1 MKIRTTGA
9 TVSWIP
15 GTSTHL
21 TASEVPGTGAAIGT
35 RGTTTEHGHIRHGDT
50 IRGTTIH
57 GIQDSMILTTITCT
71 HTIADGMVAGD
82 HTLEES
88 TIGHI
93 TEADTL

>member
-1 MKIRTTGA
+1 MSHGTMADTA
-9 TVSWIP
+9 
-15 GTSTHL
+15 GTSAMTL
-21 TASEVPGTGAAIGT
+21 
-35 RGTTTEHGHIRHGDT
+35 GTTTAGTSDGMEDFTQVST
-50 IRGTTIH
+50 IHGTTIH

-93 TEADTL
+93 MEADTL